1 MKHSAPNSAPSS
13 ADRDKKYVLHPF
25 TNLSGH
31 QELEPFTIVGGE
43 GIYVDDDKGNRLI
56 EAMSGLWC
64 TSLGFSESRLVDA
77 AVRQFNKLP
86 YSHLFSHRSTEPA
99 IELSERLVEIA
110 PEGISRAFL
119 VNSGSEA
126 VDSAIK
132 MVWYYH
138 NALGLHKKK
147 RLISRKRSYHG
158 VSVAAAS
165 LTALPY
171 AQDGFD
177 LPAIDVL
184 YCETP
189 HYYRNG
195 RDGESEAEFTDRIV
209 NELEQQIIDADPDTI
224 GAFFAEPVMGAGGV
238 LIPPVGYFDK
248 VQAVLKKYDILFVA
262 DEVICGFGRTGNMWG
277 SDTYNIKP
285 DMITCAK
292 QLSSAYQPI
301 GAVLVSEKMYDAF
314 VSGSNMH
321 GVFGT
326 GNTYGGH
333 PVASAVALETL
344 NIYRDD
350 NMLEHVRIASK
361 TFMKRLQEFESHPL
375 VGNARGIG
383 LIGAFELVK
392 DKSSKEQ
399 YPPADKVAV
408 QVMNAARQHG
418 LITRALPGDGVGVCP
433 PLIITEAEIHEMFDR
448 YKLAL
453 DTVYQQLSV

>member
-1 MKHSAPNSAPSS
+1 MTQTTQHSTES
-13 ADRDKKYVLHPF
+13 DKKYVLHPY
-25 TNLSGH
+25 TNLSVHSDSG
-31 QELEPFTIVGGE
+31 PFTIVGGE
-43 GIYVDDDKGNRLI
+43 GIYVDDDQGNRLI

-77 AVRQFNKLP
+77 ATKQLKKLP

-110 PEGISRAFL
+110 PEGISRVYL

-126 VDSAIK
+126 VDTAIK
-132 MVWYYH
+132 MVWYYN
-138 NALGLHKKK
+138 NALGRPKKK
-147 RLISRKRSYHG
+147 KIISRKRAYHG
-158 VSVAAAS
+158 VTIAAGS

-177 LPAIDVL
+177 LPAIDVMN
-184 YCETP
+184 CETP
-189 HYYRNG
+189 HYYRYGKN
-195 RDGESEAEFTDRIV
+195 GESEAEFTDRIV
-209 NELEQQIIDADPDTI
+209 NELEQQIIDTDPDTI
-224 GAFFAEPVMGAGGV
+224 GGFFAEPVMGAGGV
-238 LIPPVGYFDK
+238 LIPPAGYFEK

-262 DEVICGFGRTGNMWG
+262 DEVICGFGRTGKMWG
-277 SDTYNIKP
+277 CDTYSIKP

-301 GAVLVSEKMYDAF
+301 GAVLVNEKMYEGF
-314 VSGSNMH
+314 VTGSNKY

-350 NMLEHVRIASK
+350 NMIQHVQQVSK
-361 TFMKRLQEFESHPL
+361 TFMQRIEAFASHPL
-375 VGNARGIG
+375 VGDARGVG

-392 DKSSKEQ
+392 DKTSKEQ
-399 YPPADKVAV
+399 YPAADKVAV
-408 QVMNAARQHG
+408 QVAAAARKHG
-418 LITRALPGDGVGVCP
+418 VITRALPGDGIAICP
-433 PLIITEAEIHEMFDR
+433 PLIITDDEINEMFDR
-448 YKLAL
+448 YGRAL
-453 DTVYQQLSV
+453 DDVYGKISG

>member
-1 MKHSAPNSAPSS
+1 MTNSSQASAEV
-13 ADRDKKYVLHPF
+13 DKKYVLHPY

-31 QELEPFTIVGGE
+31 KDIGPFTIVGGE
-43 GIYVDDDKGNRLI
+43 GIYVDDDQGNRLI

-77 AVRQFNKLP
+77 AMAQFKKLP
-86 YSHLFSHRSTEPA
+86 YSHLFGHRSTQPA

-110 PEGISRAFL
+110 PEGISRAYL

-132 MVWYYH
+132 MVWYYN
-138 NALGLHKKK
+138 NALDRPKKK
-147 RLISRKRSYHG
+147 KIISRKRAYHG
-158 VSVAAAS
+158 VTVAAGS

-171 AQDGFD
+171 VQDSFD

-189 HYYRNG
+189 HYYRYG
-195 RDGESEAEFTDRIV
+195 RDGESETEFTDRIV
-209 NELEQQIIDADPDTI
+209 KELEQQIIDANPDTVA
-224 GAFFAEPVMGAGGV
+224 AFFAEPVMGAGGV
-238 LIPPVGYFDK
+238 LIPPAGYFEK
-248 VQAVLKKYDILFVA
+248 VQALLKKYDILFVA

-277 SDTYNIKP
+277 CDTYDIKP

-301 GAVLVSEKMYDAF
+301 GAVLVSEKMYSAF
-314 VSGSNMH
+314 VSGSDKH

-350 NMLEHVRIASK
+350 KTIEHVQSVSK
-361 TFMKRLQEFESHPL
+361 TFLQRLKEFGSHPL
-375 VGNARGIG
+375 VGEARGVG
-383 LIGAFELVK
+383 LIGALEFVK

-399 YPPADKVAV
+399 YPPADKVGV
-408 QVMNAARQHG
+408 QVMNAARTHG
-418 LITRALPGDGVGVCP
+418 LITRALPGDGVAICP
-433 PLIITEAEIHEMFDR
+433 PLIITEVEINEMFDR
-448 YKLAL
+448 YKLAV
-453 DTVYQQLSV
+453 DEVYANINA

>member
-1 MKHSAPNSAPSS
+1 MSNPAHVS
-13 ADRDKKYVLHPF
+13 ADVDKKYVLHPY

-31 QELEPFTIVGGE
+31 EDLGPFTIVGGE
-43 GIYVDDDKGNRLI
+43 GIYVDDNQGNRLI

-64 TSLGFSESRLVDA
+64 TGLGFSESRLADA
-77 AVRQFNKLP
+77 AMAQFKKLP

-99 IELSERLVEIA
+99 IELSERLIQIA
-110 PEGISRAFL
+110 PEGISRAYL

-126 VDSAIK
+126 IDSAVK

-138 NALGLHKKK
+138 NAIGRPTKKK
-147 RLISRKRSYHG
+147 IISRNRAYHG
-158 VSVAAAS
+158 VTVAAGS

-171 AQDGFD
+171 VQDGFD
-177 LPAIDVL
+177 LPAIDVMH
-184 YCETP
+184 CATP
-189 HYYRNG
+189 HYYRYAENN
-195 RDGESEAEFTDRIV
+195 ESEAEYTDRIV

-238 LIPPVGYFDK
+238 LIPPVGYFEK
-248 VQAVLKKYDILFVA
+248 VQAVLNKYDILMVV

-277 SDTYNIKP
+277 CDTYNIEP
-285 DMITCAK
+285 DMMTCAK

-301 GAVLVSEKMYDAF
+301 GAVLVSEKMYQGF
-314 VSGSNMH
+314 TSGSDKY

-350 NMLEHVRIASK
+350 HIIEHVQSVSK
-361 TFMKRLQEFESHPL
+361 TFLQRLSEFESHPL
-375 VGNARGIG
+375 VGQVRGVG

-392 DKSSKEQ
+392 DKTSKEQ
-399 YPPADKVAV
+399 YPPGDKIAV
-408 QVMNAARQHG
+408 QVMNAARKHG
-418 LITRALPGDGVGVCP
+418 LITRAMPGDGIAICP
-433 PLIITEAEIHEMFDR
+433 PLIITEEEIQVMFDR

-453 DTVYQQLSV
+453 DEVGSGLA

>member
-1 MKHSAPNSAPSS
+1 VTNSSQASAEV
-13 ADRDKKYVLHPF
+13 DKKYVLHPY

-31 QELEPFTIVGGE
+31 KDIGPFTIVGGE
-43 GIYVDDDKGNRLI
+43 GIYVDDDQGNRLI

-77 AVRQFNKLP
+77 AMAQFKKLP
-86 YSHLFSHRSTEPA
+86 YSHLFGHRSTQPA

-110 PEGISRAFL
+110 PEGISRAYL

-132 MVWYYH
+132 MVWYYN
-138 NALGLHKKK
+138 NALDRPKKK
-147 RLISRKRSYHG
+147 KIISRKRAYHG
-158 VSVAAAS
+158 VTVAAGS

-171 AQDGFD
+171 VQDSFD

-189 HYYRNG
+189 HYYRYG
-195 RDGESEAEFTDRIV
+195 RDGESETEFTDRIV
-209 NELEQQIIDADPDTI
+209 KELEQQIIDANPDTVA
-224 GAFFAEPVMGAGGV
+224 AFFAEPVMGAGGV
-238 LIPPVGYFDK
+238 LIPPAGYFEK
-248 VQAVLKKYDILFVA
+248 VQALLKKYDILFVA

-277 SDTYNIKP
+277 CDTYDIKP

-301 GAVLVSEKMYDAF
+301 GAVLVSEKMYSAF
-314 VSGSNMH
+314 VSGSDKH

-350 NMLEHVRIASK
+350 KTIEHVQSVSK
-361 TFMKRLQEFESHPL
+361 TFLQRLKEFGSHPL
-375 VGNARGIG
+375 VGEARGVG
-383 LIGAFELVK
+383 LIGALEFVK

-399 YPPADKVAV
+399 YPPADKVGV
-408 QVMNAARQHG
+408 QVMNAARTHG
-418 LITRALPGDGVGVCP
+418 LITRALPGDGVAICP
-433 PLIITEAEIHEMFDR
+433 PLIITEVEINEMFDR
-448 YKLAL
+448 YKLAV
-453 DTVYQQLSV
+453 DEVYANINA

>member
-1 MKHSAPNSAPSS
+1 VNNPAQTS
-13 ADRDKKYVLHPF
+13 ADADKKYVLHPY

-31 QELEPFTIVGGE
+31 EDLGPFTIVGGE
-43 GIYVDDDKGNRLI
+43 GIYVDDDQGNRLI

-77 AVRQFNKLP
+77 AIRQFNKLP
-86 YSHLFSHRSTEPA
+86 YSHLFSHRSTQPA

-110 PEGISRAFL
+110 PEGISRAYL

-138 NALGLHKKK
+138 NAIGKPQKKK
-147 RLISRKRSYHG
+147 IISRKRAYHG
-158 VSVAAAS
+158 VTVAAGS

-171 AQDGFD
+171 AQAGFD
-177 LPAIDVL
+177 LPAIDVM

-189 HYYRNG
+189 HYYRCG
-195 RDGESEAEFTDRIV
+195 QGDESEAEFTDRIV
-209 NELEQQIIDADPDTI
+209 NELEQQIIDAGPETV

-238 LIPPVGYFDK
+238 LIPPAGYFEK
-248 VQAVLKKYDILFVA
+248 VQAVLNKYDILFVA

-277 SDTYNIKP
+277 CDTYNIKP

-301 GAVLVSEKMYDAF
+301 GAVLVSEKMYQAF
-314 VSGSNMH
+314 VSGSDTH

-350 NMLEHVRIASK
+350 KVIEHVRAVSK
-361 TFMKRLQEFESHPL
+361 TFMKRLKAFESHPL
-375 VGNARGIG
+375 VGDARGIG
-383 LIGAFELVK
+383 LIGALELVR

-399 YPPADKVAV
+399 YPPADKIAL
-408 QVMNAARQHG
+408 QVVNAGRQHG
-418 LITRALPGDGVGVCP
+418 VIMRALPGDGVAICP
-433 PLIITEAEIHEMFDR
+433 PLIVNDDELNEMFDR
-448 YKLAL
+448 YQLAL
-453 DTVYQQLSV
+453 DDVYRQIVAEA

>member
-1 MKHSAPNSAPSS
+1 MNQTTEKLAES
-13 ADRDKKYVLHPF
+13 DKKFVIHPY

-31 QELEPFTIVGGE
+31 EDVGPFTIVGGE
-43 GIYVDDDKGNRLI
+43 GIYVDDDQGNRLI

-64 TSLGFSESRLVDA
+64 TSLGFSESRLVEA
-77 AVRQFNKLP
+77 ATRQLKKLP

-110 PEGISRAFL
+110 PEGISRAYL

-126 VDSAIK
+126 IDTAIK
-132 MVWYYH
+132 MVWYYN
-138 NALGLHKKK
+138 NALDRPKKK
-147 RLISRKRSYHG
+147 RIISRKRAYHG
-158 VSVAAAS
+158 VTIAAGS

-189 HYYRNG
+189 HYYRYG
-195 RDGESEAEFTDRIV
+195 KDGESESEFTDRIV

-224 GAFFAEPVMGAGGV
+224 GGFFAEPVMGAGGV
-238 LIPPVGYFDK
+238 LIPPAGYFEK
-248 VQAVLKKYDILFVA
+248 VQAVLNKYDILFVA

-277 SDTYNIKP
+277 CNTYNIHP

-314 VSGSNMH
+314 VSGSNKY

-333 PVASAVALETL
+333 PVASAVALATL

-350 NMLEHVRIASK
+350 HIIDHVRQVSK
-361 TFMKRLQEFESHPL
+361 TFMKRLKEFESHPL
-375 VGNARGIG
+375 VGDARGVG
-383 LIGAFELVK
+383 LIGALELVK
-392 DKSSKEQ
+392 DKASKEQ
-399 YPPADKVAV
+399 FPPSDKLAV
-408 QVMNAARQHG
+408 QVVTAARKHAV
-418 LITRALPGDGVGVCP
+418 IIRALPGDGIAICP
-433 PLIITEAEIHEMFDR
+433 PLIITDNEVNEMFDR
-448 YKLAL
+448 CGRAL
-453 DTVYQQLSV
+453 DEVYGVLSS

>member
-1 MKHSAPNSAPSS
+1 MNQTTQKSTES
-13 ADRDKKYVLHPF
+13 DKKYVIHPY
-25 TNLSGH
+25 TNLSAHNDAG
-31 QELEPFTIVGGE
+31 PFTIVGGE
-43 GIYVDDDKGNRLI
+43 GIYVDDDQGNRLI

-77 AVRQFNKLP
+77 ATRQLKKLP

-99 IELSERLVEIA
+99 IELSERLIEIA
-110 PEGISRAFL
+110 PEGISRTYL

-126 VDSAIK
+126 IDTAIK
-132 MVWYYH
+132 MVWYYN
-138 NALGLHKKK
+138 NALDRPSKK
-147 RLISRKRSYHG
+147 RIISRKRAYHG
-158 VSVAAAS
+158 VTIAAGS

-189 HYYRNG
+189 HYYRYAKN
-195 RDGESEAEFTDRIV
+195 GESENQFTDRIV

-224 GAFFAEPVMGAGGV
+224 GGFFAEPVMGAGGV
-238 LIPPVGYFDK
+238 LIPPAGYFEK
-248 VQAVLKKYDILFVA
+248 VQAVLNKYDILFVA

-277 SDTYNIKP
+277 CNTYHIDP

-314 VSGSNMH
+314 VSGSNRY

-350 NMLEHVRIASK
+350 QMIEHVQRVSK
-361 TFMKRLQEFESHPL
+361 TFMKRLKEFESHPL
-375 VGNARGIG
+375 VGDARGVG
-383 LIGAFELVK
+383 LIGALELVK
-392 DKSSKEQ
+392 DKASKEQ
-399 YPPADKVAV
+399 FPASDKVAV
-408 QVMNAARQHG
+408 QVATAARQYG
-418 LITRALPGDGVGVCP
+418 VITRALPGDGIAICP
-433 PLIITEAEIHEMFDR
+433 PLIITDDEINEMFDR
-448 YKLAL
+448 YGRAL
-453 DTVYQQLSV
+453 DNVYAKVSGS